1 MSSAFDTLLAIQA
14 HDTRLDQIRHQL
26 AGLAE
31 RAARD
36 TASDAVA
43 SIDGEIAGV
52 TSARGDL
59 ARRQKRLDDEIE
71 TIAAKRAHEE
81 ETLYGGSVTNARALQ
96 DLQEEIESLKRRI
109 SDLEDQDLEIMEQIE
124 PLDARLAELAESRD
138 EAVGVL
144 EGCEVALTAAEAELA
159 VALESEQAQRDDL
172 TPGVDSTLLS
182 EYESLRA
189 ARGGVGVARLSGTQC
204 GGCHLALSAVEVSR
218 IRKLADGEVTHC
230 EECGRLLVP

>member
-52 TSARGDL
+52 TS

-124 PLDARLAELAESRD
+124 PLDARLAELAVSRD

>member
-96 DLQEEIESLKRRI
+96 DLREEIESL
-109 SDLEDQDLEIMEQIE
+109 
-124 PLDARLAELAESRD
+124 
-138 EAVGVL
+138 
-144 EGCEVALTAAEAELA
+144 
-159 VALESEQAQRDDL
+159 
-172 TPGVDSTLLS
+172 
-182 EYESLRA
+182 
-189 ARGGVGVARLSGTQC
+189 
-204 GGCHLALSAVEVSR
+204 
-218 IRKLADGEVTHC
+218 
-230 EECGRLLVP
+230 